1 MCIRDR
7 FIPGGRVALNLTAGA
22 TRYPPVRFVGLDLL
36 STASWAA
43 YSIMIARLTAGW
55 LENPVLQIAVSVTGA
70 ALVGLL
76 LDRLLKAL
84 LRRRL
89 GSGVKG
95 LTLAEQEALR

>member
-1 MCIRDR
+1 M
-7 FIPGGRVALNLTAGA
+7 
-22 TRYPPVRFVGLDLL
+22 
-36 STASWAA
+36 
-43 YSIMIARLTAGW
+43 
-55 LENPVLQIAVSVTGA
+55 LQIAVSVTGA